1 MENKVIEVIAQA
13 ISVDISDI
21 NIKTGVGDI
30 PDWDSLGHTTII
42 AALESA
48 FDVVFD
54 IEEALDSETV
64 EDMVEIIEEKLS

>member
-21 NIKTGVGDI
+21 NIKTGVGD
-30 PDWDSLGHTTII
+30 SLGHTAII

>member
-21 NIKTGVGDI
+21 NIKTGVGDL
-30 PDWDSLGHTTII
+30 PDWDSLGHTAII